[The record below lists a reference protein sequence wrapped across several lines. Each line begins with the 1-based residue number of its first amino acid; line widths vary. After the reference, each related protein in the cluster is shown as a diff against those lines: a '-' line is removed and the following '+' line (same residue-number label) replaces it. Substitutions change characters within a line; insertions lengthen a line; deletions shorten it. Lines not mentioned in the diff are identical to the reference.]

1 MCWDKA
7 TCWDYD
13 AGVPKYM
20 NRDPPCQSQTIMES
34 MNETFS
40 LKHLQNRC
48 KDHQFFT
55 IIDDAVQ
62 ERDLLLYLDITS
74 PFSNWTSFSDPTIVI
89 NGYMS
94 FDTNFEWRHFDGTR
108 IDYVGTFINEY
119 GSDSSYLKTMYS
131 TFFFNSTGI
140 ELNSKYS
147 FNDLIS
153 VIYLTVASSF
163 Y

>member
-13 AGVPKYM
+13 AGVPNYM
-20 NRDPPCQSQTIMES
+20 NRDPPCQSQTIMGT

-40 LKHLQNRC
+40 LRDLQNRC

-55 IIDDAVQ
+55 IVDDAVQ
-62 ERDLLLYLDITS
+62 ERDLLLYLDITP
-74 PFSNWTSFSDPTIVI
+74 PFSNWISYCKETQCPAVPTIII

-94 FDTNFEWRHFDGTR
+94 FGTNFEWRHFDDTR
-108 IDYVGTFINEY
+108 LDYVGTFENEY
-119 GSDSSYLKTMYS
+119 HSDPFHFNTTYS
-131 TFFFNSTGI
+131 TFALNSTGI

-147 FNDLIS
+147 F
-153 VIYLTVASSF
+153 
-163 Y
+163 